1 MSAGSLRVGYDLTAL
16 PLDRSGS
23 ARVVV
28 DLRDALAQRADLDLS
43 PLAPPPSA
51 PTTRVVRGLYRELKW
66 YPSGL
71 PRQVRR
77 LEIDVLHC
85 PIPLAPRGSPIPL
98 VVTVHDAM
106 QWDHPDWFP
115 RMTRIYGV
123 LLAAALRRAT
133 RVLTPSTESRRRLL
147 AALDLDPERVDVT
160 PYGVDERFSPG
171 PPSPAILKD
180 LGVPQPYLFTVGTF
194 QPRKNL
200 EATLGAFERLA
211 DAGADHHL
219 VVAGARGWSD
229 DGLVARLERA
239 RWRSR
244 IHLVG
249 RVSDDSLVTLYRGAD
264 CFVFPSRG
272 EGFGLPP
279 LEAMACGTP
288 VVASRASS
296 IPEVVGDAGLLVDPD
311 EVAEIA
317 GALERVVGSPSI
329 RAELVRRGRERAL
342 GFTWARCAELTV
354 AAYRRALGE
363 DGTVSDEPQRLE
375 SARP

>member
-1 MSAGSLRVGYDLTAL
+1 
-16 PLDRSGS
+16 
-23 ARVVV
+23 
-28 DLRDALAQRADLDLS
+28 
-43 PLAPPPSA
+43 
-51 PTTRVVRGLYRELKW
+51 
-66 YPSGL
+66 
-71 PRQVRR
+71 
-77 LEIDVLHC
+77 
-85 PIPLAPRGSPIPL
+85 
-98 VVTVHDAM
+98 M
-106 QWDHPDWFP
+106 QWDHPHWFP
-115 RMTRIYGV
+115 RMTRVYGL

-194 QPRKNL
+194 QPRKTSRRRWARSSVWPMPGL
-200 EATLGAFERLA
+200 SITSWWREREGGAT
-211 DAGADHHL
+211 
-219 VVAGARGWSD
+219 

-272 EGFGLPP
+272 EGFGLPRWRQWP
-279 LEAMACGTP
+279 AARRSWRP
-288 VVASRASS
+288 ARRASLKS
-296 IPEVVGDAGLLVDPD
+296 SAMRACSSTPTTWPRSLAL
-311 EVAEIA
+311 
-317 GALERVVGSPSI
+317 LERVVGSPST
-329 RAELVRRGRERAL
+329 RADLVRRGRERAL

-363 DGTVSDEPQRLE
+363 DGTVLE
-375 SARP
+375 TIRAGSAGHGSGR

>member
-1 MSAGSLRVGYDLTAL
+1 M
-16 PLDRSGS
+16 
-23 ARVVV
+23 
-28 DLRDALAQRADLDLS
+28 
-43 PLAPPPSA
+43 
-51 PTTRVVRGLYRELKW
+51 TRV
-66 YPSGL
+66 
-71 PRQVRR
+71 
-77 LEIDVLHC
+77 
-85 PIPLAPRGSPIPL
+85 
-98 VVTVHDAM
+98 
-106 QWDHPDWFP
+106 
-115 RMTRIYGV
+115 YGV

-171 PPSPAILKD
+171 DHSPAILED
-180 LGVPQPYLFTVGTF
+180 LGVPQPYLLTVGTL

-200 EATLGAFERLA
+200 EAALRAFEQLA
-211 DAGADHHL
+211 DAGAEHHL
-219 VVAGARGWSD
+219 VVAGARGWGED
-229 DGLVARLERA
+229 ALIARFEGA
-239 RWRSR
+239 RWHSR
-244 IHLVG
+244 VHVVG
-249 RVSDDSLVTLYRGAD
+249 RVADDALVTLYRGAD

-296 IPEVVGDAGLLVDPD
+296 IPEVVGDAGVLVDPD
-311 EVAEIA
+311 DVAEIA
-317 GALERVVGSPSI
+317 GALERVVGSPSV

-354 AAYRRALGE
+354 RAYRRALGE
-363 DGTVSDEPQRLE
+363 DGTVTDKPQRLE